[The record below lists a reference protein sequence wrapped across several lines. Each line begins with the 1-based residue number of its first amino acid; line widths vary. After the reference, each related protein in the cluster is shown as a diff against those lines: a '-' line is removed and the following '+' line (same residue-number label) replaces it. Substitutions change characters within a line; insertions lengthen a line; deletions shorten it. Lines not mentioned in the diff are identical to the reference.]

1 MTIVVV
7 QCRLNS
13 SRLPEKAL
21 FSLGGKTVLD
31 WTLCA
36 MKQVKADGYY
46 VATDYDS
53 EERLAPIV
61 KKNGYK
67 LFAGPLDDVLER
79 FCMVIEKSGADAVV
93 RATADNPFL
102 FYEAAQQLVEEYIRR
117 SEAGTCDY
125 ITYTGL
131 PHGSGVE
138 MFNAHSLLEAKKLTD
153 IPYDHEHVGPAL
165 YNHKDKWNCIF
176 VDAPARFRHPNLR
189 TTIDTPVDYRR
200 ALSVVRAVSGEH
212 FSEEKPV
219 KKPYTTEQIL
229 SAFKNPA
236 VVRPVLCVP
245 CVQKGKGTGHL
256 RRCIAIALSCGADI
270 FIPEDAD
277 LSRFEELLS
286 RAKQD
291 GLADRQIVHVLP
303 QKGDYAL
310 IVTDAFALDREF
322 ALSLAEA
329 APLVAI
335 DEGSLNTDL
344 CDFLFDIIPSYGIA
358 RPANVSDPSYITL
371 PEHHRQKPLI
381 SNVDEITSILVT
393 VGGEDPADLVV
404 PASIAFAAS
413 KKKITAI
420 VQNPDVAKER
430 VSTTAPGAMPYITFV
445 PPVHN
450 LREQLADYDVVVTHY
465 GFTAFE
471 SVAAGCGV
479 ILLGTTPLHIQ
490 LSMKY
495 GFACISPAELTA
507 ESAMEK
513 LQKVGALYPESP
525 FAQSGGIGKKSLGGF
540 ISALSEGRR
549 FACPICQSLSSLENP
564 IVARTPKHTF
574 RRCVSCGMLYMSWT
588 ADALNTAY
596 DTSYFF
602 DDYKNQYGKTYLD
615 DFTSIKA
622 QCVRRTSIVDSLY
635 RNAHKAVTPTVL
647 DIGCAY
653 GPYLDAANDAG
664 WQVYGTDI
672 SPEAVKYVQ
681 DSLHYPAATAS
692 FPVFDP
698 TTEFGIQNFDAVT
711 MWYVIEH
718 FQNLDAVLRGVSKI
732 LKKGGVFAFS
742 TPSASGVSAKFS
754 PQKFFSQSPDDHY
767 TLWEPARA
775 ASILHQYGF
784 KVVKIVSTGHHPE
797 RFPQL
802 AGRKGQKIN
811 SFEVSLFT
819 AASHFFA
826 LGDTFEVYC
835 KKERD
840 I

>member
-13 SRLPEKAL
+13 SRLPGKAL
-21 FSLGGKTVLD
+21 LTLGGKTVLD
-31 WTLCA
+31 WTLAA
-36 MKQVKADGYY
+36 MKQVKADDYY

-53 EERLAPIV
+53 EKDLAPLT
-61 KKNGYK
+61 KANGYK
-67 LFAGPLDDVLER
+67 LLAGPLEDVLER

-102 FYEAAQQLVEEYIRR
+102 FYEAAQALVEEYERR
-117 SEAGTCDY
+117 NQTGRCDY
-125 ITYTGL
+125 ITFSGL

-138 MFNAHSLLEAKKLTD
+138 IFNAHSLLQAKAQTD
-153 IPYDHEHVGPAL
+153 SPYDHEHVGPAL
-165 YNHKDKWNCIF
+165 YKHKENWNCIF
-176 VDAPARFRHPNLR
+176 VDAPARFNHPSLR
-189 TTIDTPVDYRR
+189 TTIDTAADYRR
-200 ALSVVRAVSGEH
+200 ALAIVHAVSEKDM
-212 FSEEKPV
+212 SESTLV
-219 KKPYTTEQIL
+219 KKPYTTEEIL
-229 SAFKNPA
+229 SAFESPA
-236 VVRPVLCVP
+236 VARPVLCVP
-245 CVQKGKGTGHL
+245 CVEKGRGTGHL
-256 RRCIAIALSCGADI
+256 RRCLSIAVESGASLY
-270 FIPEDAD
+270 IPESAD
-277 LSRFEELLS
+277 MSRYGALFDH
-286 RAKQD
+286 AKKD
-291 GLADRQIVHVLP
+291 GLADWQITHALP
-303 QKGDYAL
+303 QQGDYAL

-322 ALSLAEA
+322 ALKLADA

-335 DEGSLNTDL
+335 DEGSLNTDV

-358 RPANVSDPSYITL
+358 RPANITDPAYITL
-371 PEHHRQKPLI
+371 PENRRQKPPI
-381 SNVDEITSILVT
+381 IESKDIESILVT

-404 PASIAFAAS
+404 PAAIAFAS
-413 KKKITAI
+413 SCKKITAI
-420 VQNPDVAKER
+420 VQHPDEAKER
-430 VSTTAPGAMPYITFV
+430 VSLQAPGVAGYITFI

-450 LREQLADYDVVVTHY
+450 LREQLAGYDVVVTHY

-471 SVAAGCGV
+471 SLAAGCGV
-479 ILLGTTPLHIQ
+479 VLLGTTPLHVQ
-490 LSMKY
+490 LAQKY
-495 GFACISPAELTA
+495 HFACLAPAELTSEA
-507 ESAMEK
+507 VLAVLAQPS
-513 LQKVGALYPESP
+513 ALYPDSP
-525 FAQSGGIGKKSLGGF
+525 FSQAEEKKSLGDF
-540 ISALSEGRR
+540 ISLLAKGRR
-549 FACPICQSLSSLENP
+549 FSCPICQKHGWQENP

-574 RRCVSCGMLYMSWT
+574 RRCASCGMLYMSWT
-588 ADALNTAY
+588 TDAENTEY

-602 DDYKNQYGKTYLD
+602 DDYKKQYGKTYLD

-622 QCVRRTSIVDSLY
+622 QCVRRTSVVDSMY

-672 SPEAVKYVQ
+672 SPEAVRYVQ
-681 DSLHYPAATAS
+681 DTLHYPAALAQ
-692 FPVFDP
+692 FPAFDP
-698 TTEFGIQNFDAVT
+698 VAEFGIQKFDAVT

-754 PQKFFSQSPDDHY
+754 PQKFFTQSPDDHY

-784 KVVKIVSTGHHPE
+784 KLIKTVSTGHHPE

-802 AGRKGQKIN
+802 ARRKGQKIN

>member
-1 MTIVVV
+1 M
-7 QCRLNS
+7 
-13 SRLPEKAL
+13 
-21 FSLGGKTVLD
+21 GGKTVLD
-31 WTLCA
+31 WTLAA
-36 MKQVKADGYY
+36 MKKVEADEYY
-46 VATDYDS
+46 VATDFDS
-53 EERLAPIV
+53 EKDLAPV
-61 KKNGYK
+61 VERNGYK
-67 LFAGPLDDVLER
+67 LFAGPLEDVLER
-79 FCMVIEKSGADAVV
+79 FCMVIEKSGADAVI

-102 FYEAAQQLVEEYIRR
+102 FYEAAQSLSDEYRR
-117 SEAGTCDY
+117 RAETEKCDY

-138 MFNAHSLLEAKKLTD
+138 MFNAHSLLEAKSRTD
-153 IPYDHEHVGPAL
+153 NPYDHEHVGPAL
-165 YNHKDKWNCIF
+165 YNHREAWHCVF
-176 VDAPARFRHPNLR
+176 LDAPSQWNHPGLR
-189 TTIDTPVDYRR
+189 TTIDTASDYRR
-200 ALSVVRAVSGEH
+200 ALSIVREVSGKEAAAH
-212 FSEEKPV
+212 ESVPH
-219 KKPYTTEQIL
+219 PYTAEEIL
-229 SAFKNPA
+229 SAFNNPT

-245 CVQKGKGTGHL
+245 CVAKGKGTGHL
-256 RRCIAIALSCGADI
+256 RRCLAIAVESGADVYV
-270 FIPEDAD
+270 PENADMTRFAD
-277 LSRFEELLS
+277 LLS
-286 RAKQD
+286 HARED
-291 GLADRQIVHVLP
+291 GLEEWQIVHQLP
-303 QKGDYAL
+303 QPGDYAL
-310 IVTDAFALDREF
+310 IVTDAFAIERDMAMKLV
-322 ALSLAEA
+322 SA
-329 APLVAI
+329 APVVAI

-358 RPANVSDPSYITL
+358 RPANITDPSYITL
-371 PEHHRQKPLI
+371 PVHHRQNPPLETAKDI
-381 SNVDEITSILVT
+381 NSILVT

-404 PASIAFAAS
+404 PAAVSFAAS
-413 KKKITAI
+413 KKQVTAI
-420 VQNPDVAKER
+420 VQKPEEAKER
-430 VSTTAPGAMPYITFV
+430 VFTMAPDIAGYITFI

-450 LREQLADYDVVVTHY
+450 LRERLADYDVVVTHY

-471 SVAAGCGV
+471 SVAAGCAV
-479 ILLGTTPLHIQ
+479 VLLGTTPLHIQ
-490 LSMKY
+490 LAQKY
-495 GFACISPAELTA
+495 RFACLAPAELNA
-507 ESAMEK
+507 SAALSLLEQPSK
-513 LQKVGALYPESP
+513 LYPDLP
-525 FAQSGGIGKKSLGGF
+525 FAKSMEKKSLGGF
-540 ISALSEGRR
+540 FSQLAKGHR
-549 FACPICQSLSSLENP
+549 FACPVCQDAGAKENP
-564 IVARTPKHTF
+564 IVARTSKHTF
-574 RRCVSCGMLYMSWT
+574 RRCSSCGMLYMAWT
-588 ADALNTAY
+588 SDAENTEY

-602 DDYKNQYGKTYLD
+602 EDYKNQYGKTYLD
-615 DFTSIKA
+615 DFTTIKA
-622 QCVRRTSIVDSLY
+622 QCVRRTSIIDSLY

-681 DSLHYPAATAS
+681 DSLHYPAATAQ
-692 FPVFDP
+692 FPAFDP
-698 TTEFGIQNFDAVT
+698 AAEFGIQKFDAVT

-754 PQKFFSQSPDDHY
+754 PQKFFSESPDDHY

-784 KVVKIVSTGHHPE
+784 KVVKSISTGHHPE

-802 AGRKGQKIN
+802 ARRKGQKIN